1 MLFIIS
7 FTDIMQKILRTILKT
22 KDYVEA
28 NGERLDK
35 IESFLYNSTTHS
47 QNPYNVVETEN
58 IFAEY
63 FPILNEDLLSEF
75 ETKLRERTFRSNVVS
90 FSSIY
95 IIKFNSHT

>member
-1 MLFIIS
+1 
-7 FTDIMQKILRTILKT
+7 MQKILRTILKT

-35 IESFLYNSTTHS
+35 IESFLYNSTSHHN
-47 QNPYNVVETEN
+47 QNSYNVVETEN

-75 ETKLRERTFRSNVVS
+75 EAKLSERTFRSNVVS